1 MSVSEFILQLDLVV
15 QSIIAGIFAGTRPGG
30 LIVTP
35 KHMNASSPP
44 SRRHFL
50 AGMGAVGAL
59 AALSGCGTSGR
70 AEVTMLQAKP
80 EAIPYFSGLAKK
92 FTASQQHSRII
103 HDTTSDLTASFVRRN
118 PPDLG
123 CYNYNLEMARF
134 MERGALSD
142 LGDMPEA
149 SRIRPDVQEL
159 VHHYATYPGR
169 TSVLPYSVAAAS
181 VIYNKRIFA
190 EHNLE
195 VPLTWQDMIEVC
207 EKLTAAGVT
216 PIYSTFRDAWTVC
229 QGLFDYTV
237 GGMVDVAAFYDRMH
251 ELGTKVGPD
260 SDVSFQK
267 TFLEP
272 VTRMMK
278 LAGYSN
284 KDAAARGYGEGNTA
298 MAHGEAAMYMQ
309 GPWAF
314 GEIAKAGTD
323 VDLGTFPLPMTD
335 DPADRKV
342 RVNIDQALWI
352 PELSTV
358 KSEARK
364 FVSFLM
370 QPKIQNAYN
379 KEFLA
384 FGTTTAAPPVTDPRI
399 AQMWDYYEDG
409 RFYSGASQFIP
420 RTIPSENYIQAI
432 ANGASIKGTLRRLDQ
447 EWARLAYR
455 Q

>member
-1 MSVSEFILQLDLVV
+1 MTTTNLN
-15 QSIIAGIFAGTRPGG
+15 P
-30 LIVTP
+30 
-35 KHMNASSPP
+35 SSPP
-44 SRRHFL
+44 SRRRFL
-50 AGMGAVGAL
+50 AGMGAAGAL
-59 AALSGCGTSGR
+59 AALSGCGTSAGSAR
-70 AEVTMLQAKP
+70 TEVTFYETKP
-80 EAIPYFSGLAKK
+80 EAIPYFTGLAKN
-92 FTASQQHSRII
+92 FTSSQERIRVI
-103 HDTTSDLTASFVRRN
+103 HDASSSLSASFVRRN

-123 CYNYNLEMARF
+123 CLNYNLEMARF

-142 LGDMPEA
+142 LSDMPA
-149 SRIRPDVQEL
+149 TSRMRPNVQQL
-159 VHHYATYPGR
+159 VNQYAIYPGR

-190 EHNLE
+190 EHNLS
-195 VPLTWQDMIEVC
+195 VPATWEDMIEVC

-216 PIYSTFRDAWTVC
+216 PIYSTFRDPWTVA

-237 GGMVDVAAFYDRMH
+237 GGMVDVAAFYDRMD
-251 ELGTKVGPD
+251 ELGTEVGPQ

-267 TFLEP
+267 TLLQP

-284 KDAAARGYGEGNTA
+284 KDAPARGYGEGNTA
-298 MAHGEAAMYMQ
+298 MAHGKAAMYMQ

-342 RVNIDQALWI
+342 RVNIDLSLWI
-352 PELSTV
+352 PEMSTV
-358 KSEARK
+358 KEEARK
-364 FVSFLM
+364 FLSFLM

-384 FGTTTAAPPVTDPRI
+384 FGTTKDAPPATDPRI
-399 AQMWDYYEDG
+399 AQMQDYYDKG
-409 RFYSGASQFIP
+409 RFYMGASQFIP
-420 RTIPSENYIQAI
+420 RTIPAENYIQAI
-432 ANGASIKGTLRRLDQ
+432 ANGASIEGTLRRLDQ
-447 EWARLAYR
+447 DWARLAFR

>member
-1 MSVSEFILQLDLVV
+1 M
-15 QSIIAGIFAGTRPGG
+15 T
-30 LIVTP
+30 TT
-35 KHMNASSPP
+35 HMNASTPP
-44 SRRHFL
+44 SRRRFL
-50 AGMGAVGAL
+50 AGISAAGAL
-59 AALSGCGTSGR
+59 AALSGCGGTSGAAR

-80 EAIPYFSGLAKK
+80 EAIPYFSGLADT
-92 FTASQQHSRII
+92 FTSSQERIRVI
-103 HDTTSDLTASFVRRN
+103 HDTTSNLTAGFVRRD

-142 LGDMPEA
+142 LSDMPAA

-159 VHHYATYPGR
+159 VQHYATYPGR
-169 TSVLPYSVAAAS
+169 TSVLPYSVTAAS

-190 EHNLE
+190 EHNLS
-195 VPLTWQDMIEVC
+195 VPVTWEDMIEVC

-237 GGMVDVAAFYDRMH
+237 GGMVDVAAFYERMR
-251 ELGTKVGPD
+251 ELGTEVGPD

-267 TFLEP
+267 TLLEP

-284 KDAAARGYGEGNTA
+284 KDAAARGYGDGNTA
-298 MAHGEAAMYMQ
+298 MAQGKAAMYMQ

-352 PELSTV
+352 PEMSTV
-358 KSEARK
+358 KEESRK
-364 FVSFLM
+364 FLSFLM

-384 FGTTTAAPPVTDPRI
+384 FGTTKDAPPVTDPRI
-399 AQMWDYYEDG
+399 SQMRDYYDDG
-409 RFYSGASQFIP
+409 RFYTGASQFIP

-432 ANGASIKGTLRRLDQ
+432 ANGASIEGTLRRFDQ
-447 EWARLAYR
+447 DWARLAFR